1 MRSGACY
8 QRPRLALHTAA
19 PASGSLLP
27 TPAASEDGNSPEDHL
42 RRKREMGRTN
52 PTITNLDVLA
62 RNDFEPMLPTPV
74 KGDGE
79 RGSTTYARGN
89 DTLLG
94 ALLPTPTAGDGDRG
108 LPSPRL
114 AAERL
119 LTRSNLDDAIA
130 LPPTPTAGDS
140 KASRNRTA
148 NRTDRDSGHHDG
160 DTLTDAV
167 TALSHPVDTVETE
180 DRHAIPAEIGPDQV
194 LPDLRHGDEAQ
205 AVQRTTRGPEQ
216 VPLSSDL
223 LTGVREHQGDR
234 GTAGAALA
242 SEAAPREFMQ
252 GLRGHRD
259 AARSPH
265 GSEPGEQRPGESGDA
280 LRVLPPETALAGGS
294 ALWGRYAPAVRRWEL
309 ILGRPAPHPTHG
321 KAVNARAVEWMM
333 GLTAGWVTDLI
344 PNRRALKVL
353 GNGVVPQCAAAA
365 IATLAV
371 ALEAA

>member
-1 MRSGACY
+1 
-8 QRPRLALHTAA
+8 
-19 PASGSLLP
+19 
-27 TPAASEDGNSPEDHL
+27 
-42 RRKREMGRTN
+42 MGRTN

-94 ALLPTPTAGDGDRG
+94 ALLPTPTARDGKGHNQRGDASCLPGAPLPTPRTSDANGAGEHGDGG
-108 LPSPRL
+108 LDLRTAL
-114 AAERL
+114 TL
-119 LTRSNLDDAIA
+119 L
-130 LPPTPTAGDS
+130 PTPTAMDS

-148 NRTDRDSGHHDG
+148 NRTNRDSGHHDG
-160 DTLTDAV
+160 TTLTDAV

-365 IATLAV
+365 ITALAV